1 MGRANPLVQ
10 SRPRLFDPHKYISL
24 ICQGRAGVSLHERHR
39 DLVAVEPPRE
49 KVATIL
55 GVEPVFRAG
64 VRGKGGDQPR
74 DAPVALSH
82 RRHLLRGFLLLLR
95 RALSTHNVPALAK
108 SYLPVVARLES
119 YACLRVH
126 VAYELHAHRFH
137 PERAESQSPAPP
149 LKELAVQRFFCQWIT
164 RRYPLGSL
172 EPLRL
177 VLARR
182 LHDLRTVF
190 DPATQCPICHA
201 KLLHDV
207 LKCCHTGRKLSL
219 RSVIQE

>member
-1 MGRANPLVQ
+1 VPFPPEDHEGSALRKRRITFLIERGPNADMGRANPLVQ

-74 DAPVALSH
+74 DAQVALSH

-108 SYLPVVARLES
+108 SYLRL
-119 YACLRVH
+119 LGQGFRVH
-126 VAYELHAHRFH
+126 DLH
-137 PERAESQSPAPP
+137 SM
-149 LKELAVQRFFCQWIT
+149 
-164 RRYPLGSL
+164 
-172 EPLRL
+172 
-177 VLARR
+177 
-182 LHDLRTVF
+182 DLRSRV
-190 DPATQCPICHA
+190 
-201 KLLHDV
+201 
-207 LKCCHTGRKLSL
+207 
-219 RSVIQE
+219 